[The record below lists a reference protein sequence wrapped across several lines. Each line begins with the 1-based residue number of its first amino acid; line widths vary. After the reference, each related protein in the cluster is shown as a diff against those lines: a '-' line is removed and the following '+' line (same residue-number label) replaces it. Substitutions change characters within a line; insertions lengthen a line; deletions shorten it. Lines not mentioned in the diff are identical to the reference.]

1 MAGRRQPATR
11 ADRPAESSAPKG
23 AAPVNDAVPEPASES
38 TPPAAV
44 DSWSALVSQAGLRGA
59 VRNLADHC
67 ELSSNDGNRFEL
79 VLARDKANFNTDQLR
94 GRLEQALGEHLGG
107 RVSIRIV
114 VGDPP
119 RATPAEV
126 RRANEDERMR
136 RTREAIEQDP
146 NIQAVQAA
154 FDAVLEPDSIQ
165 PVEPKGQ

>member
-1 MAGRRQPATR
+1 M
-11 ADRPAESSAPKG
+11 
-23 AAPVNDAVPEPASES
+23 
-38 TPPAAV
+38 
-44 DSWSALVSQAGLRGA
+44 RGA

-67 ELSSNDGNRFEL
+67 ELSSNDGSRFEL

-126 RRANEDERMR
+126 RRANEDDRMR